1 MMRRKNYNS
10 SLSKI
15 STLLPKVLKNLK
27 KTNKNSSKL
36 LELKMKWDDIIEDKI
51 SKDIFADSIKK
62 LNNKNVLIIISKK
75 PNLLEISYSSEMIKD
90 KINKH
95 FNECLVDNIKFK
107 RSLHC

>member
-1 MMRRKNYNS
+1 MRRNNYNS

-36 LELKMKWDDIIEDKI
+36 LELKMKWKDIINNKI
-51 SKDIFADSIKK
+51 SEDIFVDSIKK

-95 FNECLVDNIKFK
+95 FNECFIDNIKFK
-107 RSLHC
+107 RSLHF

>member
-1 MMRRKNYNS
+1 MRRKNYNS

-27 KTNKNSSKL
+27 KTSKNSPKL
-36 LELKMKWDDIIEDKI
+36 LELKMKWDDIIEDNI
-51 SKDIFADSIKK
+51 SKDIFADSIKR

-95 FNECLVDNIKFK
+95 FNECLIDNIKFK

>member
-1 MMRRKNYNS
+1 MRRKNYNS

-27 KTNKNSSKL
+27 KNSKNSSKL
-36 LELKMKWDDIIEDKI
+36 LELKMKWDDIIEDNI
-51 SKDIFADSIKK
+51 SKDIFADSIKR

-95 FNECLVDNIKFK
+95 FNECLIDNIKFK

>member
-1 MMRRKNYNS
+1 MRRKNYNS

-27 KTNKNSSKL
+27 KTSKNSPKL
-36 LELKMKWDDIIEDKI
+36 LELKMKWDDIIEDNI
-51 SKDIFADSIKK
+51 SKDIFADSIKR
-62 LNNKNVLIIISKK
+62 LNNKNVLIIISNK

-95 FNECLVDNIKFK
+95 FNECLIDNIKFK

>member
-1 MMRRKNYNS
+1 MRRKNYNS

-27 KTNKNSSKL
+27 KNNKNSSKL

-51 SKDIFADSIKK
+51 SKDIFAESIKK

-75 PNLLEISYSSEMIKD
+75 PNLIEISYSSEMIKN

-95 FNECLVDNIKFK
+95 FNECFIDGIKFK

>member
-1 MMRRKNYNS
+1 MRRNNYNS

-36 LELKMKWDDIIEDKI
+36 LELKMKWKDIIDDNLSE
-51 SKDIFADSIKK
+51 DIFVDSIKK

-75 PNLLEISYSSEMIKD
+75 PNLVEISYSSEMIKD

-95 FNECLVDNIKFK
+95 FNEGFIDNIKFK

>member
-1 MMRRKNYNS
+1 MRRKNYNS

-51 SKDIFADSIKK
+51 SKDIFAESIKK

-75 PNLLEISYSSEMIKD
+75 PNLIEISYSSEMIKD

-95 FNECLVDNIKFK
+95 FNECLIDNIKFK

>member
-1 MMRRKNYNS
+1 MRRKNYNS

-27 KTNKNSSKL
+27 KTNKNSSKF
-36 LELKMKWDDIIEDKI
+36 LELKMKWDDIIEDNI
-51 SKDIFADSIKK
+51 SKDIFADSIKR

-75 PNLLEISYSSEMIKD
+75 PNLIEISYSSEMIKD

-95 FNECLVDNIKFK
+95 FNECLIDNIKFK

>member
-1 MMRRKNYNS
+1 MRRKNYNS

-27 KTNKNSSKL
+27 KTSKNGSKL
-36 LELKMKWDDIIEDKI
+36 LELKMKWDDIIEDNI

-95 FNECLVDNIKFK
+95 FNECLIDNIKFK

>member
-1 MMRRKNYNS
+1 MRRKNYNS

>member
-1 MMRRKNYNS
+1 MRRNNYNS

-36 LELKMKWDDIIEDKI
+36 LELKMKWKDIIGDRLSE
-51 SKDIFADSIKK
+51 DIFVDSIKK

-75 PNLLEISYSSEMIKD
+75 PNLVEISYSSEMIKD

-95 FNECLVDNIKFK
+95 FNECFIDNIKFK
-107 RSLHC
+107 RSLHF

>member
-1 MMRRKNYNS
+1 MRRKNYNS

-27 KTNKNSSKL
+27 KTGKNNSKL

-62 LNNKNVLIIISKK
+62 LNNKNVLIVISKK

-95 FNECLVDNIKFK
+95 FNECFIDNIKFK
-107 RSLHC
+107 RSLHF

>member
-1 MMRRKNYNS
+1 MRRNNYNS

-36 LELKMKWDDIIEDKI
+36 LELKMKWKDIIGDKI
-51 SKDIFADSIKK
+51 SEDIFVDSIKK

-75 PNLLEISYSSEMIKD
+75 PNLVEISYSSEMIKD

-95 FNECLVDNIKFK
+95 FNEYFIDNIKFK
-107 RSLHC
+107 RSLHF

>member
-1 MMRRKNYNS
+1 MRRNNYNS

-36 LELKMKWDDIIEDKI
+36 LELKMKWKDIIGDKI
-51 SKDIFADSIKK
+51 SEDIFVDSIKK

-75 PNLLEISYSSEMIKD
+75 PNLVEISYSSEMIKD

-95 FNECLVDNIKFK
+95 FNQCFIDDIKFK
-107 RSLHC
+107 RSLHF

>member
-1 MMRRKNYNS
+1 MRKKNYNS

-15 STLLPKVLKNLK
+15 STLLPKVLKNI

-62 LNNKNVLIIISKK
+62 LNNKNVLIIISKR
-75 PNLLEISYSSEMIKD
+75 PNLVEISYSSEMIKD

-95 FNECLVDNIKFK
+95 FNECFVDNIKFK

>member
-1 MMRRKNYNS
+1 MRRKNYSS

-27 KTNKNSSKL
+27 KTGKTNSKL
-36 LELKMKWDDIIEDKI
+36 LELKMRWDDIIEDKI

-62 LNNKNVLIIISKK
+62 LNNKNVLIVISKK
-75 PNLLEISYSSEMIKD
+75 PNLLEISYSSEMIKN

-95 FNECLVDNIKFK
+95 FNECFIDGIKFK

>member
-1 MMRRKNYNS
+1 MMRRNYNS

-36 LELKMKWDDIIEDKI
+36 LELKMKWKDIIGDKI
-51 SKDIFADSIKK
+51 SEDIFVDSVKK

-75 PNLLEISYSSEMIKD
+75 PNLVEISYSSEMIKD

-95 FNECLVDNIKFK
+95 FNECFIDNIKFK
-107 RSLHC
+107 RSLHF

>member
-1 MMRRKNYNS
+1 MRRKNYNS

-51 SKDIFADSIKK
+51 SKDIFAESIK
-62 LNNKNVLIIISKK
+62 N
-75 PNLLEISYSSEMIKD
+75 
-90 KINKH
+90 
-95 FNECLVDNIKFK
+95 
-107 RSLHC
+107 

>member
-1 MMRRKNYNS
+1 MRRKNYNS

-27 KTNKNSSKL
+27 KTSKNSSKL

-62 LNNKNVLIIISKK
+62 LNNKNILIIISKK
-75 PNLLEISYSSEMIKD
+75 PNLVEISYSSEI
-90 KINKH
+90 
-95 FNECLVDNIKFK
+95 E
-107 RSLHC
+107 

>member
-1 MMRRKNYNS
+1 
-10 SLSKI
+10 
-15 STLLPKVLKNLK
+15 
-27 KTNKNSSKL
+27 
-36 LELKMKWDDIIEDKI
+36 MKWDDIIEDKI

-75 PNLLEISYSSEMIKD
+75 PNLIEISYSSEMIIN

-95 FNECLVDNIKFK
+95 FNECFIDGIKFK

>member
-1 MMRRKNYNS
+1 MRRRNYNS
-10 SLSKI
+10 SISKI

-36 LELKMKWDDIIEDKI
+36 LELKMKWDDIIGDKI

-62 LNNKNVLIIISKK
+62 LNNKNVLIIISKR

-95 FNECLVDNIKFK
+95 FNECLIDNIKFK

>member
-1 MMRRKNYNS
+1 MRRNNYNS

-36 LELKMKWDDIIEDKI
+36 LELKMKWKDIINNKI
-51 SKDIFADSIKK
+51 SEDIFVDSIKK
-62 LNNKNVLIIISKK
+62 LKNKNVLIIISKK
-75 PNLLEISYSSEMIKD
+75 PNLIEISYSSEMIKD

-95 FNECLVDNIKFK
+95 FNECFIDNIKFK
-107 RSLHC
+107 RSLHF

>member
-1 MMRRKNYNS
+1 MRRNNYNS

-36 LELKMKWDDIIEDKI
+36 LELKMKWKDIIDDNLSE
-51 SKDIFADSIKK
+51 DIFVDSIKK

-75 PNLLEISYSSEMIKD
+75 PNLVEISYSSEMIKD

-95 FNECLVDNIKFK
+95 FNECFIDNIKFK
-107 RSLHC
+107 RSLHF

>member
-1 MMRRKNYNS
+1 MPRKNYNS

-95 FNECLVDNIKFK
+95 FNECLIDNIKFK

>member
-1 MMRRKNYNS
+1 MRRKNYNS

-27 KTNKNSSKL
+27 KNSKNSSKL
-36 LELKMKWDDIIEDKI
+36 LELKMKWDDIIKDNI
-51 SKDIFADSIKK
+51 SKDIFADSIKR

-95 FNECLVDNIKFK
+95 FNECLIDNIKFK

>member
-1 MMRRKNYNS
+1 MRRKNYNS
-10 SLSKI
+10 SISKI

-36 LELKMKWDDIIEDKI
+36 LELKMKWDDIIKDRI

-62 LNNKNVLIIISKK
+62 LNNKNVLIVISKK

-95 FNECLVDNIKFK
+95 FNEYFIDNIKFK
-107 RSLHC
+107 RTLHY

>member
-1 MMRRKNYNS
+1 MRRNNYNS

-36 LELKMKWDDIIEDKI
+36 LELKMKWKDIIDDRLSE
-51 SKDIFADSIKK
+51 DIFVDSIKK

-75 PNLLEISYSSEMIKD
+75 PNLVEISYSSEMIKD

-95 FNECLVDNIKFK
+95 FNECFIDNIKFK
-107 RSLHC
+107 RSLHF

>member
-1 MMRRKNYNS
+1 MRRNNYNS

-36 LELKMKWDDIIEDKI
+36 LELKMKWKDIINNKI
-51 SKDIFADSIKK
+51 SEDIFVDSVKK

-75 PNLLEISYSSEMIKD
+75 PNLIEISYSSEMIKD

-95 FNECLVDNIKFK
+95 FNECFIDNIKFK
-107 RSLHC
+107 RSLHF